1 MKVRIDYSHY
11 VIVDVPGSIIKQN
24 EDRLFE
30 ILEAYVPEGAEIE
43 GWEHPD
49 LPKENEE

>member
-11 VIVDVPGSIIKQN
+11 VIVDVPDSIIKQN

-30 ILEAYVPEGAEIE
+30 ILETYAPEGAEVE
-43 GWEHPD
+43 AWEHPI
-49 LPKENEE
+49 KEEE